1 MAPGGRLS
9 LSLSLS
15 RSIFLSLSAAA
26 PPSRSSERDGESW
39 AKEKTDGERED
50 KRRDTR
56 DAYNYL
62 SFYVREPG
70 RCSRKPG
77 RSFSSF
83 RVHSLIFLTL
93 LPFFS
98 FILLLLSV
106 SATLAASRARFTSF
120 LFFSSFFFLTL
131 SEPSSSHGWR
141 ASDASAY
148 ERARDEREHERTDG
162 RTRAHAYR
170 KAETKCTRVNERV
183 K

>member
-120 LFFSSFFFLTL
+120 LFFFPRFFFLRSQSPL
-131 SEPSSSHGWR
+131 LLMVGEPAMRPRTSAR
-141 ASDASAY
+141 VTNASTNG
-148 ERARDEREHERTDG
+148 RTDG
-162 RTRAHAYR
+162 HAR
-170 KAETKCTRVNERV
+170 MHTGKPKRSARE
-183 K
+183 